1 MCACCNDA
9 RTRPDYWQWTLH
21 CPYCVARGI
30 QLLQKQ
36 ADPPQVR
43 SQCCRELLQRALANG
58 LDEQQIR
65 ALAKSTERP
74 LAPPPESKIK

>member
-1 MCACCNDA
+1 MNSACCNDA
-9 RTRPDYWQWTLH
+9 RTRPGYSMFTLY

-36 ADPPQVR
+36 TDPPQVR
-43 SQCCRELLQRALANG
+43 SERCRELLQRGLANG

-74 LAPPPESKIK
+74 LAPRSAA

>member
-1 MCACCNDA
+1 MNCACCNDA
-9 RTRPDYWQWTLH
+9 RTRPGYRMFTLH

-30 QLLQKQ
+30 QLTKKQ
-36 ADPPQVR
+36 TDSPQDR
-43 SQCCRELLQRALANG
+43 SRRCREHLQAAIANG

-74 LAPPPESKIK
+74 LAPIHKT

>member
-9 RTRPDYWQWTLH
+9 RARPGYQMYTLH

-30 QLLQKQ
+30 QLTQKQ
-36 ADPPQVR
+36 TDPPQVR
-43 SQCCRELLQRALANG
+43 SQRCRELLQRGLANG

-65 ALAKSTERP
+65 ALAKKPERP
-74 LAPPPESKIK
+74 IAPKGET

>member
-1 MCACCNDA
+1 MSCACCNDA
-9 RTRPDYWQWTLH
+9 RNRPGYRMYTLH

-30 QLLQKQ
+30 QLPQKQ
-36 ADPPQVR
+36 LDPPQER
-43 SQCCRELLQRALANG
+43 SQRCRELLQRALANG

-74 LAPPPESKIK
+74 LAPRSEA